1 MQPNDPLGARDR
13 AGGRRPPFPRP
24 CAGHILLQVDA
35 AAEAARRAAANGLRV
50 GFLTGLKFDWL
61 SGVMA
66 VVTILSRSSPDLAAG
81 LMRGKIDPAL
91 LRPGPNA
98 RAPAIVSRV
107 ARLRMTDHEA

>member
-1 MQPNDPLGARDR
+1 
-13 AGGRRPPFPRP
+13 
-24 CAGHILLQVDA
+24 
-35 AAEAARRAAANGLRV
+35 
-50 GFLTGLKFDWL
+50 
-61 SGVMA
+61 MA